1 MAPFLIVVGLMLIG
15 TIAGVVY
22 VLKNLHKTYIVQKIA
37 KKNHWLGLFAAMI
50 PLILLV
56 IYAYIDVVNAVVV
69 ALNVIV
75 IYILGQI
82 IWNIIKKLIK
92 SDTKRNFGALAAIV
106 FSIIYL
112 SVGWYLAHHVVV
124 TEYYLTTA
132 KDIGAESV
140 RVVQVSDSHI
150 GATFDGEGFAEHMK
164 TVQELKPDVVVITG
178 DYVDDG
184 TTKEDMIIAS
194 EALGRL
200 ETTWGVYYIDGNHD
214 RGYFQTR
221 DFSYEEML
229 EKLEAEG
236 VIILKDDVTLINDSF
251 YIVGRADRT
260 DLERAD
266 METLTKDL
274 DKSKYMLVLDHQP
287 HDFNAQAAA
296 KVDLVLCGHTHGGQ
310 MFPVGW
316 LGEVTGAN
324 DKTYGLEVRDETTF
338 IVNSGISDW
347 AIKYKTATKAEIGL
361 IVVTME

>member
-1 MAPFLIVVGLMLIG
+1 M
-15 TIAGVVY
+15 
-22 VLKNLHKTYIVQKIA
+22 
-37 KKNHWLGLFAAMI
+37 
-50 PLILLV
+50 
-56 IYAYIDVVNAVVV
+56 
-69 ALNVIV
+69 
-75 IYILGQI
+75 
-82 IWNIIKKLIK
+82 
-92 SDTKRNFGALAAIV
+92 
-106 FSIIYL
+106 
-112 SVGWYLAHHVVV
+112 V

-150 GATFDGEGFAEHMK
+150 GTTFDGEGFAEHMK
-164 TVQELKPDVVVITG
+164 SVQELKPDVVVITG

-236 VIILKDDVTLINDSF
+236 VIILKDDATLINDSF

-287 HDFNAQAAA
+287 HDFDAQAAA
-296 KVDLVLCGHTHGGQ
+296 KVDLVLCGHTHGGHI
-310 MFPVGW
+310 FPAG
-316 LGEVTGAN
+316 LIGLLMKAN
-324 DKTYGLEVRDETTF
+324 DRVYGTEVRGGTAF
-338 IVNSGISDW
+338 VVSSGISGW
-347 AIKYKTATKAEIGL
+347 AIPIKTGTHSEY
-361 IVVTME
+361 VVIDIIEKQ